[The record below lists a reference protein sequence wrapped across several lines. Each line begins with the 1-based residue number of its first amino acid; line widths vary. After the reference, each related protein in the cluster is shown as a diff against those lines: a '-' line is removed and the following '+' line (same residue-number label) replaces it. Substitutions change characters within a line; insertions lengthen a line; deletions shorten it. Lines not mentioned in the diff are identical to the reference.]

1 MTQNGIESLLA
12 ALGERRQS
20 ITVMSPNT
28 GKPLFELPQFSSDE
42 VAEVVK
48 ASRAAQP
55 AWAATPAASRAGI
68 LVKLHD
74 LLLAHETEL
83 LDLLQFETGK
93 ARSHA
98 FEDFVGAL
106 NSALYYGKNARR
118 QLRTKHVPGMAP
130 ILIRNTV
137 EYSPIGVVGVIT
149 PWNYPLALSGLD
161 VLPALAAGNSVVQ
174 KIDNQTALT
183 ALYLRKLT
191 IDAGLPAEVWSIV
204 VGDGAE
210 VGNAITDTVD
220 FVAFTGSTATGR
232 VVAQRAAARLIG
244 CSLELGGKNPMIVL
258 PGADVRKAAGL
269 ALAAATGNSGQLCV
283 SVERLYVHIELHDAL
298 VSELGVQLQRLSVTR
313 SAGFDADLG
322 SLASAGQLARVTSML
337 EDARSEGATVLGGEV
352 LSAEGPFVITPAV
365 VTNVPATAR
374 LDRSEVFG
382 PVLQVYKYSS
392 VAQAVSLANDTEFG
406 LNASVVGPSRLA
418 RQVASQ
424 LEAGSVNINEGFRA
438 SFGAMAAPM
447 GGFKQSGIGRRNGSA
462 GLLRFTESRSVG
474 EVRFW
479 HLPMRGREYN
489 LLSNAFRLL
498 TRIKRW
504 LP

>member
-1 MTQNGIESLLA
+1 MTHNGISSLLA
-12 ALGERRQS
+12 GLGQRSQS
-20 ITVMSPNT
+20 ITIVSPNT
-28 GKPLFELPQFSSDE
+28 GKPVFELPQFAAAE
-42 VAEVVK
+42 VAVVVE
-48 ASRAAQP
+48 AARAYYP
-55 AWAATPAASRAGI
+55 TWAAWPVKQRADV
-68 LVKLHD
+68 LLRLHD

-98 FEDFVGAL
+98 FEDFAGAL
-106 NSALYYGKNARR
+106 NSALYYGKTAVK
-118 QLRTKHVPGMAP
+118 QLRTKRVRGMAP
-130 ILIRNTV
+130 VLIRNVV
-137 EYSPIGVVGVIT
+137 EHSAIGVIGVVT

-161 VLPALAAGNSVVQ
+161 VLPALAAGNTVVQ

-183 ALYLRKLT
+183 ALYLRKLA
-191 IDAGLPAEVWSIV
+191 IDAGLPEAAWSIV

-210 VGNAITDTVD
+210 VGNALTDAVD
-220 FVAFTGSTATGR
+220 YVAFTGSTATGR
-232 VVAQRAAARLIG
+232 MVAQRAAARLIG

-258 PGADVRKAAGL
+258 PGADLKKAAGL

-283 SVERLYVHIELHDAL
+283 SVERLYVPAESHDAL
-298 VSELGVQLQRLSVTR
+298 VAELGEALQKLSVKR

-322 SLASAGQLARVTSML
+322 SLASAAQLTRVTGML
-337 EDARSEGATVLGGEV
+337 DEARAAGAIVLGGEV

-365 VTNVPATAR
+365 VTQVPATAR

-382 PVLQVYKYSS
+382 PVLQVYPYAS
-392 VAQAVSLANDTEFG
+392 VAQAVALANDTEFG

-418 RQVASQ
+418 RSVASQ
-424 LEAGSVNINEGFRA
+424 LLAGSVNINEGFRA

-447 GGFKQSGIGRRNGSA
+447 GGFKQSGIGRRNGIA
-462 GLLRFTESRSVG
+462 GLMRFTEARSVG

-479 HLPMRGREYN
+479 HLPIHGREYN
-489 LLSNAFRLL
+489 LLSRAFRVLS
-498 TRIKRW
+498 RIKRV